1 MVSFMRLLR
10 KGGKLSED
18 DMASID
24 VSLAEFKLGLTAEWI
39 VEKSN
44 LGSLT
49 WQNGRIGLWYPL
61 GTVFMELSLRN
72 TWKFGST
79 L

>member
-1 MVSFMRLLR
+1 
-10 KGGKLSED
+10 
-18 DMASID
+18 MASID

-39 VEKSN
+39 VENMKSN

-49 WQNGRIGLWYPL
+49 WQNGGIGRWYPL